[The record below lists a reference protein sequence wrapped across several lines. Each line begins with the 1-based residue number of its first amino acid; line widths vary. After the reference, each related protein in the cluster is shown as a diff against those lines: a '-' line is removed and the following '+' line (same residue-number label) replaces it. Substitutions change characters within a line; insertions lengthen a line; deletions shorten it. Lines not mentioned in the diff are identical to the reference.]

1 MGDSEVGRV
10 CLPFSPL
17 RFTDAPVPAPKLS
30 PFLNQH
36 EEDVL
41 GGAKAGGWIREA
53 NGRRGCPRHYCET
66 QPKNHRAR
74 RNVARQVH
82 FPMIRRA

>member
-1 MGDSEVGRV
+1 MRHWMDGSEVGRV

-17 RFTDAPVPAPKLS
+17 RFGDALAPGLKPS

-41 GGAKAGGWIREA
+41 GGAKAVG
-53 NGRRGCPRHYCET
+53 
-66 QPKNHRAR
+66 
-74 RNVARQVH
+74 
-82 FPMIRRA
+82 

>member
-1 MGDSEVGRV
+1 MRCGGIWKVRIARHWMDDPELGRA

-17 RFTDAPVPAPKLS
+17 RFGGALAPGLKPS

-41 GGAKAGGWIREA
+41 GGIFGFSVEERSALREA
-53 NGRRGCPRHYCET
+53 GSISS
-66 QPKNHRAR
+66 A
-74 RNVARQVH
+74 AQVKG
-82 FPMIRRA
+82 